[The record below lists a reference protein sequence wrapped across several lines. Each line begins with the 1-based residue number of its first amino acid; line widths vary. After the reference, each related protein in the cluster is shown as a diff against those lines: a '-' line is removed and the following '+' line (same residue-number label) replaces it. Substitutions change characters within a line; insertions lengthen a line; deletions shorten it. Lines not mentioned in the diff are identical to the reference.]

1 MGVAMKRDSL
11 PPTALFS
18 GSADYLDAYLT
29 AHQVEFP
36 TALVAAPS
44 DIASTRFAKK
54 EAVEISDLPLLKCEA
69 TQVGVLQLINAYRFH
84 GFRAADLDPLHR
96 QPPPHIPELDPANHG
111 LTPAD
116 LNQEYE
122 TGSLAGVSNRN
133 GRDTLRN
140 IIARVKKAYCGTLS
154 AEYMHLCDT
163 QKKRWLQKRLE
174 GEFGAPVMDE
184 DLRTWLLRQLT
195 AAETL
200 EKTLHTRF
208 VGQKRF
214 SLEGAESLIPLL
226 NDLIEQS
233 ARVGVQEIGLG
244 MAHRGRLNVLHN
256 VLDRSVIE
264 LFEHAKHEEIDDRRS
279 GDVKYHQGFAADL
292 VTAGGSIRVALAFN
306 PSHLEIVN
314 PVVEGWV
321 RAQQQRRGDR
331 DGSQVMPILI
341 HGDAALAG
349 QGVVMETL
357 NMAATRGFRT
367 GGTIHIVINN
377 QIGFT
382 TSDPRDS
389 RSSLYCTD
397 VMKMVE
403 APVLH
408 VNGDDPEAVI
418 RAARIALEYRMFWKS
433 DIAIDLI
440 CYRRLGHNEQD
451 EPMATQPLMY
461 RCIHALPSTRALYA
475 DRLAAL
481 EVVTPE
487 ESSSM
492 IQVYK
497 ARLDAPAS
505 HQSGAK
511 SLYAADWGPY
521 QATHWRDEVKTA
533 IPVNRLQALSK
544 RLLDVPLNFT
554 LHPRVQKIMDDR
566 KLMGEGAQSLDWGMA
581 ENLAYASLLSDGVS
595 VRLTGQDSGR
605 GTFFHRHAVLHDQN
619 RERWDAGVFI
629 PLQHLIPG
637 QANFLVID
645 SLLSEEAVLGF
656 EYGYAGVAPDQLV
669 IWEAQFGDFVNGAQV
684 VIDQFIASGES
695 KWGRLNGLTLFLPH
709 GYEGQGPEHSS
720 GRIERFLQL
729 TAHDNIQIIQPSTPA
744 QMFHLLRRQVV
755 RPYRKPL
762 ILFTPKSLLRHP
774 DAVSPLAEL
783 ASGKFNTVLDD
794 VRHDVNPIDP
804 DKVKRLVFCSGR
816 IYYDLARV
824 IREKGL
830 EQIAL
835 IRVEQLYPLPDI
847 ELNTVIQHYPDVHDM
862 IWAQDEP
869 RNQGAWRFMAHHL
882 RRLSSL
888 PLVYAGRPES
898 SAPATGIA
906 SQHKVQ
912 LEAIINRALNIS

>member
-1 MGVAMKRDSL
+1 MKRDSL
-11 PPTALFS
+11 PATAFFS
-18 GSADYLDAYLT
+18 GSADYLDAYL
-29 AHQVEFP
+29 AAREPDQVAP
-36 TALVAAPS
+36 AAE
-44 DIASTRFAKK
+44 STHDSSLGRFAKK

-111 LTPAD
+111 LTPSD

-122 TGSLAGVSNRN
+122 TGSLAGASGKN

-140 IIARVKKAYCGTLS
+140 IIARVKKSYCGTLS

-174 GEFGAPVMDE
+174 GEFGAPVFDE

-233 ARVGVQEIGLG
+233 ARVGIQEIGLG

-264 LFEHAKHEEIDDRRS
+264 LFEHAAHEEVDVRRS

-292 VTAGGSIRVALAFN
+292 VTAGGGIRVALAFN

-418 RAARIALEYRMFWKS
+418 RAARIALEYRMFWKR

-475 DRLAAL
+475 ERLEAMS
-481 EVVTPE
+481 VVSAQEATA
-487 ESSSM
+487 M
-492 IQVYK
+492 IQSYK
-497 ARLDAPAS
+497 AGLDAPAS

-511 SLYAADWGPY
+511 NPNTADWAPY
-521 QATHWRDEVKTA
+521 RETHWRDEVRTS
-533 IPVNRLQALSK
+533 IPANRLQALSR
-544 RLLDVPLNFT
+544 RLLDIPVSFT

-566 KLMGEGAQSLDWGMA
+566 KLMGEGEQALDWGMA
-581 ENLAYASLLSDGVS
+581 ENLAYASLLSDGVP

-656 EYGYAGVAPDQLV
+656 EYGYAGAAPDQLV

-684 VIDQFIASGES
+684 VIDQFIASGET
-695 KWGRLNGLTLFLPH
+695 KWDRLNGLTLFLPH

-729 TAHDNIQIIQPSTPA
+729 TAHDNIQVIQPSSPA
-744 QMFHLLRRQVV
+744 QMFHVLRRQVV

-774 DAVSPLAEL
+774 DAISPMSDL
-783 ASGKFNTVLDD
+783 ASGKFQ
-794 VRHDVNPIDP
+794 PILEDANIVA
-804 DKVKRLVFCSGR
+804 DRVKKIVFCSGR
-816 IYYDLARV
+816 IYYDLARA
-824 IREKGL
+824 IREKSL
-830 EQIAL
+830 EHIAL
-835 IRVEQLYPLPDI
+835 IRVEQLYPIPDM
-847 ELNTVIQHYPDVHDM
+847 ELSVVLQRYAGAQELV
-862 IWAQDEP
+862 WAQDEP
-869 RNQGAWRFMAHHL
+869 RNQGPWRFMAHHL
-882 RRLSSL
+882 HQITSIPLS
-888 PLVYAGRPES
+888 YAGRAES

-906 SQHKVQ
+906 SQHKTQ
-912 LEAIINRALNIS
+912 LEAILKAALD

>member
-1 MGVAMKRDSL
+1 MKRD
-11 PPTALFS
+11 PNPATALFS
-18 GSADYLDAYLT
+18 GSAEYLAAFTEKHPELI
-29 AHQVEFP
+29 
-36 TALVAAPS
+36 AAPTP
-44 DIASTRFAKK
+44 TRFAKK
-54 EAVEISDLPLLKCEA
+54 ESVEVSDLPLLQCEA
-69 TQVGVLQLINAYRFH
+69 AQVGVLQLINAYRFH
-84 GFRAADLDPLHR
+84 GFRAADLDPLKLQSPLR
-96 QPPPHIPELDPANHG
+96 IPELDPATHG

-116 LNQEYE
+116 LDQRYE
-122 TGSLAGVSNRN
+122 TGSLAGGGGGNA
-133 GRDTLRN
+133 RDTLRN

-154 AEYMHLCDT
+154 VEYMHLCNT
-163 QKKRWLQKRLE
+163 QQKRWLQKRLE
-174 GEFGAPVMDE
+174 GEFGAPFDDDM
-184 DLRTWLLRQLT
+184 RSWLLRQLT

-214 SLEGAESLIPLL
+214 SLEGAEALIPLL
-226 NDLIEQS
+226 NDLLEQS
-233 ARVGVQEIGLG
+233 ARLGIQEIGLG

-264 LFEHAKHEEIDDRRS
+264 LFEHAQHEEMDVRRS

-292 VTAGGSIRVALAFN
+292 ITAGGGIRVALAFN

-331 DGSQVMPILI
+331 DGSQVMPVLI

-357 NMAATRGFRT
+357 NMAATRGFST

-382 TSDPRDS
+382 TSDPRDT

-403 APVLH
+403 SPVLH

-418 RAARIALEYRMFWKS
+418 RAARIALEYRMFWKR

-451 EPMATQPLMY
+451 EPMVTQPLMY
-461 RCIHALPSTRALYA
+461 RRINAMPSTRALYA
-475 DRLAAL
+475 ERLAAMD
-481 EVVTPE
+481 VV
-487 ESSSM
+487 SSDEASTM
-492 IQVYK
+492 IQAYK

-505 HQSGAK
+505 HQAGAK
-511 SLYAADWGPY
+511 NAYAADWGPY
-521 QATHWRDEVKTA
+521 HDTHWRTEAKTA
-533 IPVNRLQALSK
+533 IPLNRLQALAK
-544 RLLDVPLNFT
+544 RLLDIPVNFS
-554 LHPRVQKIMDDR
+554 LHPRVKKIMDDR
-566 KLMGEGAQSLDWGMA
+566 KSMGQGAQAVDWGMA
-581 ENLAYASLLSDGVS
+581 ENLAYASLLSDGVP

-656 EYGYAGVAPDQLV
+656 EYGYAGAAPDQLV

-684 VIDQFIASGES
+684 VIDQFIASGET
-695 KWGRLNGLTLFLPH
+695 KWDRLNGLVLFLPH

-744 QMFHLLRRQVV
+744 QIFHLLRRQVV

-774 DAVSPLAEL
+774 EATSPLTEL
-783 ASGKFNTVLDD
+783 AEGGFQAVLENTENIELDK
-794 VRHDVNPIDP
+794 I
-804 DKVKRLVFCSGR
+804 KRLVFCSGR
-816 IYYDLARV
+816 IYFDLARALKE
-824 IREKGL
+824 RAL
-830 EQIAL
+830 EHIAL
-835 IRVEQLYPLPDI
+835 VRVEQLYP
-847 ELNTVIQHYPDVHDM
+847 VPDVEISELLERHVNAEEM

-869 RNQGAWRFMAHHL
+869 RNQGPWRFMAHHL
-882 RRLSSL
+882 RLVSNL
-888 PLVYAGRPES
+888 PLDYAGRPES

-906 SQHKVQ
+906 SQHKFQ
-912 LEAIINRALNIS
+912 LEAIINMALK

>member
-1 MGVAMKRDSL
+1 MMRDSL
-11 PPTALFS
+11 PATALFS
-18 GSADYLDAYLT
+18 GSADYLDAYLA
-29 AHQVEFP
+29 AHQPESPEP
-36 TALVAAPS
+36 TPDSIPAVTA
-44 DIASTRFAKK
+44 TRFAKK

-122 TGSLAGVSNRN
+122 TGSLAGPS
-133 GRDTLRN
+133 RDTLRN

-154 AEYMHLCDT
+154 VEYMHLNDT
-163 QKKRWLQKRLE
+163 QQKRWLQKRLE
-174 GEFGAPVMDE
+174 GEQGAPEMDG
-184 DLRTWLLRQLT
+184 DLRRWLLGQLT

-214 SLEGAESLIPLL
+214 SLEGAEALIPLL
-226 NDLIEQS
+226 NDLIEQA
-233 ARVGVQEIGLG
+233 ARVGIQEIGLG

-256 VLDRSVIE
+256 VLGRSVIE
-264 LFEHAKHEEIDDRRS
+264 LFEHASHEEIDVRRS

-292 VTAGGSIRVALAFN
+292 INAGGAIRVALAFN

-357 NMAATRGFRT
+357 NMAATRGFKT

-418 RAARIALEYRMFWKS
+418 RAARIAIEYRMFWKR
-433 DIAIDLI
+433 DIAIDMI

-461 RCIHALPSTRALYA
+461 RRIHALPSTRALYA
-475 DRLAAL
+475 ERLATL
-481 EVVTPE
+481 DVVTPD
-487 ESSSM
+487 ESQSM
-492 IQVYK
+492 IQAYK

-505 HQSGAK
+505 HQGGAK
-511 SLYAADWGPY
+511 NAFAADWAPY
-521 QATHWRDEVKTA
+521 RDAQWRDDTRTA
-533 IPVNRLQALSK
+533 IPINRLQALAR
-544 RLLDVPLNFT
+544 RLLDVPINFT

-566 KLMGEGAQSLDWGMA
+566 KLMGEGEQALDWGMA
-581 ENLAYASLLSDGVS
+581 ENLAYASLLSDGVP

-656 EYGYAGVAPDQLV
+656 EYGYAGAAPDQLV

-684 VIDQFIASGES
+684 VIDQFIASGET
-695 KWGRLNGLTLFLPH
+695 KWDRLNGITLFLPH

-729 TAHDNIQIIQPSTPA
+729 TAHDNIQVIQPSTPA
-744 QMFHLLRRQVV
+744 QMFHVLRRQVV

-774 DAVSPLAEL
+774 EAISPISEL
-783 ASGKFNTVLDD
+783 ASGHFMPLLGHPGE
-794 VRHDVNPIDP
+794 RAL

-816 IYYDLARV
+816 VYYDLARAL
-824 IREKGL
+824 RERAI
-830 EQIAL
+830 EHIAL
-835 IRVEQLYPLPDI
+835 IRVEQLYPVPDI
-847 ELNTVIQHYPDVHDM
+847 ELSQLIHHYAAVEE
-862 IWAQDEP
+862 IVWAQDEP

-882 RRLSSL
+882 RKLSAL
-888 PLVYAGRPES
+888 PLKYAGRPES

-906 SQHKVQ
+906 SQHKSQ
-912 LEAIINRALNIS
+912 LEALINAALN

>member
-1 MGVAMKRDSL
+1 MKRDSL
-11 PPTALFS
+11 PATALFS
-18 GSADYLDAYLT
+18 ESAEYLA
-29 AHQVEFP
+29 AFE
-36 TALVAAPS
+36 ALHPEHPPSPAP
-44 DIASTRFAKK
+44 IRFAKK
-54 EAVEISDLPLLKCEA
+54 EAVGVSELPLLKCEA
-69 TQVGVLQLINAYRFH
+69 TQVGVLQIINAYRFH
-84 GFRAADLDPLHR
+84 GFRAADLDPLKR
-96 QPPPHIPELDPANHG
+96 QPPPRIPELDPANHG

-116 LNQEYE
+116 LDQQYE
-122 TGSLAGVSNRN
+122 TGSLAGPQ
-133 GRDTLRN
+133 RDSLRN

-154 AEYMHLCDT
+154 VEYMHLSDT
-163 QKKRWLQKRLE
+163 QQKRWLQKRLE
-174 GEFGAPVMDE
+174 GEFGAPEFDD
-184 DLRTWLLRQLT
+184 DLRCWLLRQLT

-233 ARVGVQEIGLG
+233 ARVGIQEIGLG

-256 VLDRSVIE
+256 VLGRSVIE
-264 LFEHAKHEEIDDRRS
+264 LFEHAQHEELDAHRS

-292 VTAGGSIRVALAFN
+292 ITAGGAIRVALAFN

-321 RAQQQRRGDR
+321 RAQQQRRGNR

-357 NMAATRGFRT
+357 NMAATRGFST

-382 TSDPRDS
+382 TSDPRDT

-418 RAARIALEYRMFWKS
+418 RAARIAIEYRMFWQR
-433 DIAIDLI
+433 DITIDLI

-451 EPMATQPLMY
+451 EPMVTQPLMY
-461 RCIHALPSTRALYA
+461 RRINALPSTRAHYA
-475 DRLAAL
+475 ERLMAMD
-481 EVVTPE
+481 VVSAE
-487 ESSSM
+487 EATSM
-492 IQVYK
+492 ILAYK

-505 HQSGAK
+505 HQAGAK
-511 SLYAADWGPY
+511 NPYAADWGPY
-521 QATHWRDEVKTA
+521 RDTHWRVASHTA
-533 IPVNRLQALSK
+533 IPLPRLQELAK
-544 RLLDVPLNFT
+544 RLLDVPADFT

-566 KLMGEGAQSLDWGMA
+566 KSMGEGAQPLDWGMA
-581 ENLAYASLLSDGVS
+581 ENLAYASLLSEGTP
-595 VRLTGQDSGR
+595 VRLSGQDSGR

-629 PLQHLIPG
+629 PLQHLTPG

-656 EYGYAGVAPDQLV
+656 EYGYAGAAPDQLV

-684 VIDQFIASGES
+684 IVDQFIASGET
-695 KWGRLNGLTLFLPH
+695 KWDRLNGLTLFLPH

-744 QMFHLLRRQVV
+744 QMFHVLRRQIA

-774 DAVSPLAEL
+774 DAISLLPEL
-783 ASGKFNTVLDD
+783 ADGSFQPVLDNAEND
-794 VRHDVNPIDP
+794 APE
-804 DKVKRLVFCSGR
+804 KVTRLVFCSGR
-816 IYYDLARV
+816 IYYDLAQARK
-824 IREKGL
+824 ESAL
-830 EQIAL
+830 EHIAL
-835 IRVEQLYPLPDI
+835 IRVEQLYP
-847 ELNTVIQHYPDVHDM
+847 VPDVELKILFERYANAREL

-869 RNQGAWRFMAHHL
+869 RNQGPWRFMAHYL
-882 RRLSSL
+882 RQLSIL
-888 PLVYAGRPES
+888 PLRYAGRPES
-898 SAPATGIA
+898 SAPATGVA
-906 SQHKVQ
+906 SQHKIQ
-912 LEAIINRALNIS
+912 LETIINAALH